1 MAQSKG
7 GIRAAD
13 PDKGEAYAAPVET
26 VTENVS
32 HEADA
37 SSAPGPYA
45 DLDVNRPG
53 VSTNDP
59 EQPIADSLVAGAGA
73 PTGEPEIHPETHVA
87 SNAYLQPGD
96 PVQGMEVGK
105 DGNVTSVDAEPSPYK
120 ASK

>member
-7 GIRAAD
+7 DI
-13 PDKGEAYAAPVET
+13 DKAIEQEDDRLVAVES
-26 VTENVS
+26 VTEEVP

-37 SSAPGPYA
+37 SSAPGPYEGLEV
-45 DLDVNRPG
+45 DRPP

-87 SNAYLQPGD
+87 SNAYVSSAD
-96 PVQGMEVGK
+96 KDNVEKMEDEK
-105 DGNVTSVDAEPSPYK
+105 K
-120 ASK
+120 K